1 MATKN
6 RRQAKSKSNVMDGFS
21 ISNGPVMKSAEEAGT
36 SAADFGDVA
45 ELPRPHG
52 VPGLF
57 AIARDPR
64 TIFTYW
70 SIDWPRVFAQTIP
83 VDRQVHLRV
92 YRGDGA
98 LEMSAAVE
106 PMAGN
111 SYLAVS
117 QPRGLYRV
125 EVGYYQ
131 PEGVWNSVAISQE
144 VTMPPDDIA
153 QHADVD
159 LVTIPFHL
167 SFQRLIDLF
176 GATNG
181 AALAETI
188 SRFQKRALTEE
199 GRELLTSEEREILRA
214 MDLSLLEISAS
225 RRAFID
231 QADDDTVRKRTA
243 GILSL
248 SSSTSPA
255 SGFGESSWSSAAP

>member
-6 RRQAKSKSNVMDGFS
+6 DRRAKSKSNGTDGFR
-21 ISNGPVMKSAEEAGT
+21 ISNGPVIQSAEEAGT
-36 SAADFGDVA
+36 SPVDFSDVA

-52 VPGLF
+52 APELF

-70 SIDWPRVFAQTIP
+70 SIDWPRLFAQTIP

-106 PMAGN
+106 PMAGG
-111 SYLAVS
+111 SFLTVS
-117 QPRGLYRV
+117 QQRGVYRV

-131 PEGVWNSVAISQE
+131 PEDVWNSVAISNE
-144 VTMPPDDIA
+144 VMMPAEDIA

-159 LVTIPFHL
+159 LVTIPLHL

-176 GATNG
+176 RPSNRD
-181 AALAETI
+181 ALAETI
-188 SRFQKRALTEE
+188 SQFQSHALNEDKRC
-199 GRELLTSEEREILRA
+199 LLSGEEREILHA
-214 MDLSLLEISAS
+214 MDLSLVEIAAA
-225 RRAFID
+225 RRAFTD
-231 QADDDTVRKRTA
+231 QTEKETLRQRADA
-243 GILSL
+243 ILRSG
-248 SSSTSPA
+248 SSPV
-255 SGFGESSWSSAAP
+255 SGFGESSWSSASS

>member
-6 RRQAKSKSNVMDGFS
+6 RRQATSKSNVMDGFR
-21 ISNGPVMKSAEEAGT
+21 ISNGPVMNSAEEAGMST
-36 SAADFGDVA
+36 ADFGDVA
-45 ELPRPHG
+45 ELPRPHRA
-52 VPGLF
+52 PELF

-70 SIDWPRVFAQTIP
+70 SIDWPRLFEQTIP

-98 LEMSAAVE
+98 LEMSATVE
-106 PMAGN
+106 PMAGR
-111 SYLAVS
+111 SFLTVS
-117 QPRGLYRV
+117 QHRGVYRV

-131 PEGVWNSVAISQE
+131 PEDVWNSVAISNE

-159 LVTIPFHL
+159 LATLPLHL

-176 GATNG
+176 GVTNG

-188 SRFQKRALTEE
+188 SRFQKQALTEE
-199 GRELLTSEEREILRA
+199 GRELLTSKERE
-214 MDLSLLEISAS
+214 
-225 RRAFID
+225 
-231 QADDDTVRKRTA
+231 TPRTA
-243 GILSL
+243 AL
-248 SSSTSPA
+248 
-255 SGFGESSWSSAAP
+255 

>member
-6 RRQAKSKSNVMDGFS
+6 RRQAKSKSNVTDGFR
-21 ISNGPVMKSAEEAGT
+21 ISNGPVIQSGEEAGT
-36 SAADFGDVA
+36 SAADFA
-45 ELPRPHG
+45 ELPRLHG
-52 VPGLF
+52 APELF

-70 SIDWPRVFAQTIP
+70 SIDWPRVFERTIP

-111 SYLAVS
+111 SYLTVS
-117 QPRGLYRV
+117 QQRGVYRV
-125 EVGYYQ
+125 EIGYYQ
-131 PEGVWNSVAISQE
+131 PEDVWNSVAISNE

-167 SFQRLIDLF
+167 SFERLIDLF
-176 GATNG
+176 RASNRD
-181 AALAETI
+181 ALAEII
-188 SRFQKRALTEE
+188 SQFQRHALNEDKRD
-199 GRELLTSEEREILRA
+199 LLSVEEREILHA
-214 MDLSLLEISAS
+214 MDLSLIEIAAA

-231 QADDDTVRKRTA
+231 QAENETLRKRTDA
-243 GILSL
+243 ILRSG
-248 SSSTSPA
+248 SSSPA
-255 SGFGESSWSSAAP
+255 GGFGESSWSSASS

>member
-1 MATKN
+1 MASKN
-6 RRQAKSKSNVMDGFS
+6 HRQAKSKSNVTDGFR
-21 ISNGPVMKSAEEAGT
+21 ISNGPVIQSAEEAGT
-36 SAADFGDVA
+36 SAAYFGDIA

-52 VPGLF
+52 APELF

-70 SIDWPRVFAQTIP
+70 SIDWSRLFAQTIP

-106 PMAGN
+106 PMAVN
-111 SYLAVS
+111 SYLTVS
-117 QPRGLYRV
+117 QRGAYRV
-125 EVGYYQ
+125 EIGYYQ
-131 PEGVWNSVAISQE
+131 PEGVGNSVAMSNE
-144 VTMPPDDIA
+144 VTRPADDIA

-176 GATNG
+176 RASNRD
-181 AALAETI
+181 ALAETI
-188 SRFQKRALTEE
+188 SRFQRRALNEVE
-199 GRELLTSEEREILRA
+199 RHLLSVEEREILHT
-214 MDLSLLEISAS
+214 MDLSLIEIEAA

-231 QADDDTVRKRTA
+231 QAENETLRKRTDA
-243 GILSL
+243 ILRSG
-248 SSSTSPA
+248 SSSPA
-255 SGFGESSWSSAAP
+255 GGFGESSWSSASS

>member
-6 RRQAKSKSNVMDGFS
+6 RRQARSKSNVMDGFR

-52 VPGLF
+52 APGLF

-106 PMAGN
+106 PMAVN
-111 SYLAVS
+111 SYLTVS
-117 QPRGLYRV
+117 QRGVYRV
-125 EVGYYQ
+125 EIGYYQ
-131 PEGVWNSVAISQE
+131 PEGVWNSVAMSNE
-144 VTMPPDDIA
+144 VTMPADDIA

-199 GRELLTSEEREILRA
+199 GRQLSTSEEREILRT

-231 QADDDTVRKRTA
+231 QADDDTVRKRRA

-248 SSSTSPA
+248 SSTSPA

>member
-6 RRQAKSKSNVMDGFS
+6 RRQARSKSNVMDGFR

-52 VPGLF
+52 APGLF

-92 YRGDGA
+92 YRDDGA

-106 PMAGN
+106 PMAVN
-111 SYLAVS
+111 SYLTVS
-117 QPRGLYRV
+117 QRGAYRV
-125 EVGYYQ
+125 EIGYYQ
-131 PEGVWNSVAISQE
+131 PEGVWNSVAMSNE
-144 VTMPPDDIA
+144 VTMPADDIA

-199 GRELLTSEEREILRA
+199 GRELLTSEEREILRT

-231 QADDDTVRKRTA
+231 QADDDTVRKRRA

-248 SSSTSPA
+248 SSTSPA

>member
-6 RRQAKSKSNVMDGFS
+6 RRQAKSKSNVTDGFR
-21 ISNGPVMKSAEEAGT
+21 IANGPVIQSAEEAGT
-36 SAADFGDVA
+36 SLADFSDIA

-52 VPGLF
+52 APELF

-70 SIDWPRVFAQTIP
+70 SIDWPRLFEQTIP

-92 YRGDGA
+92 CRGDGA

-106 PMAGN
+106 PMAG
-111 SYLAVS
+111 SSFLTVS
-117 QPRGLYRV
+117 QHHGVYRV

-131 PEGVWNSVAISQE
+131 PEDVWNFVAISNE

-153 QHADVD
+153 QHADVN
-159 LVTIPFHL
+159 LATIPLHL

-176 GATNG
+176 GVTNG
-181 AALAETI
+181 AALAEAI

-199 GRELLTSEEREILRA
+199 GRELLTSKEREILRA
-214 MDLSLLEISAS
+214 MDLSLLEIAAA
-225 RRAFID
+225 RRAVID
-231 QADDDTVRKRTA
+231 QVDDETVRKRTA
-243 GILSL
+243 RILSL
-248 SSSTSPA
+248 SSTSPA
-255 SGFGESSWSSAAP
+255 SGFGERSWSSAAP

>member
-6 RRQAKSKSNVMDGFS
+6 RRQAKSKSNVMDGFR
-21 ISNGPVMKSAEEAGT
+21 ISNGPVMKSAAEAGT
-36 SAADFGDVA
+36 STADFGDVA

-52 VPGLF
+52 APGLS

-98 LEMSAAVE
+98 LEMRATVE

-111 SYLAVS
+111 SYLTVS
-117 QPRGLYRV
+117 QPRGVYRV

-131 PEGVWNSVAISQE
+131 PEGVWNSVAISKE
-144 VTMPPDDIA
+144 VTMPPDDIV

-159 LVTIPFHL
+159 LVTIPLHL

-176 GATNG
+176 GVTNG
-181 AALAETI
+181 AALAEAI

-199 GRELLTSEEREILRA
+199 GRKLFTSEEREILRA
-214 MDLSLLEISAS
+214 MDLSLIEIAAA

-231 QADDDTVRKRTA
+231 QADNETLRKRTDA
-243 GILSL
+243 ILSP
-248 SSSTSPA
+248 SSTSPA

>member
-6 RRQAKSKSNVMDGFS
+6 HRQAKSKSNVTDGFR
-21 ISNGPVMKSAEEAGT
+21 ISNGPVIQSAEEAGT
-36 SAADFGDVA
+36 SAADFGDIA

-52 VPGLF
+52 APELF

-64 TIFTYW
+64 TMFTYW
-70 SIDWPRVFAQTIP
+70 SIDWSRLFAQTMP

-106 PMAGN
+106 PMAVN
-111 SYLAVS
+111 SYLTVS
-117 QPRGLYRV
+117 QRGVYRV
-125 EVGYYQ
+125 EIGYYQ
-131 PEGVWNSVAISQE
+131 PEGVWNSVAMSNE
-144 VTMPPDDIA
+144 VTMPADDIA

-199 GRELLTSEEREILRA
+199 GRQLSTSEEREILRT

-231 QADDDTVRKRTA
+231 QADDDTVRKRRA

-248 SSSTSPA
+248 SSTSPA

>member
-6 RRQAKSKSNVMDGFS
+6 HRPAKSKSNGTHGFR
-21 ISNGPVMKSAEEAGT
+21 ISNGPVIQSADEAGT
-36 SAADFGDVA
+36 SPADFSDIV
-45 ELPRPHG
+45 ELPRFHG
-52 VPGLF
+52 APELF

-70 SIDWPRVFAQTIP
+70 SIDWPRVFAETLP

-92 YRGDGA
+92 CRGDGA

-111 SYLAVS
+111 SYLTVS
-117 QPRGLYRV
+117 QPRGVYRV

-131 PEGVWNSVAISQE
+131 PEGVWNSVAISKE
-144 VTMPPDDIA
+144 VTIPPDDIA
-153 QHADVD
+153 QHAAVD

-199 GRELLTSEEREILRA
+199 GRELLTSEEREILRT
-214 MDLSLLEISAS
+214 MDLSLLEIAAS
-225 RRAFID
+225 RWAFID
-231 QADDDTVRKRTA
+231 QADDETLRKRTA
-243 GILSL
+243 GNLSL
-248 SSSTSPA
+248 SSTSPA
-255 SGFGESSWSSAAP
+255 SGFSESSWSSAAP

>member
-6 RRQAKSKSNVMDGFS
+6 DRRAKSKSNGMDGFR
-21 ISNGPVMKSAEEAGT
+21 ISNGPVIQSAEEAGT
-36 SAADFGDVA
+36 SPADFSDVA

-52 VPGLF
+52 APELF

-70 SIDWPRVFAQTIP
+70 SIDWPRLFAQTIP

-111 SYLAVS
+111 SFLTVS
-117 QPRGLYRV
+117 PQRGVYRV
-125 EVGYYQ
+125 EIGYYQ
-131 PEGVWNSVAISQE
+131 PGDVWNSVAVSNE
-144 VTMPPDDIA
+144 VTMPGDDIA

-176 GATNG
+176 RPSNRD
-181 AALAETI
+181 ALAETI
-188 SRFQKRALTEE
+188 SQFQSHALNEDKR
-199 GRELLTSEEREILRA
+199 GLLSGEKREILHA
-214 MDLSLLEISAS
+214 MDLSLIEIAAA
-225 RRAFID
+225 RRAFTD
-231 QADDDTVRKRTA
+231 QAEKETLRQRADA
-243 GILSL
+243 ILRSG
-248 SSSTSPA
+248 SSPV
-255 SGFGESSWSSAAP
+255 SGFGESSWRSASS

>member
-6 RRQAKSKSNVMDGFS
+6 DRRAKSKSNGTDGFR
-21 ISNGPVMKSAEEAGT
+21 ISNGPVIQSAEEAGT
-36 SAADFGDVA
+36 SPVDFSDVA

-52 VPGLF
+52 APELF

-70 SIDWPRVFAQTIP
+70 SIDWPRLFAQTIP

-98 LEMSAAVE
+98 LEMSAVVE

-117 QPRGLYRV
+117 QQRGVYRV
-125 EVGYYQ
+125 EIGHYQ
-131 PEGVWNSVAISQE
+131 PEDVWNSVAISNE
-144 VTMPPDDIA
+144 VTMPADDVA

-176 GATNG
+176 RASNRD
-181 AALAETI
+181 ALVEII
-188 SRFQKRALTEE
+188 SQFQRHALNEDKRD
-199 GRELLTSEEREILRA
+199 LLSVEEREILHA
-214 MDLSLLEISAS
+214 MDLSLIEIEAA

-231 QADDDTVRKRTA
+231 QAENETLRKRTDA
-243 GILSL
+243 ILRSG
-248 SSSTSPA
+248 SSSSA
-255 SGFGESSWSSAAP
+255 SRFGESSWSLAPS

>member
-6 RRQAKSKSNVMDGFS
+6 RRPAKSKSNVMDGFR
-21 ISNGPVMKSAEEAGT
+21 ISNGPLMKSAEAGT
-36 SAADFGDVA
+36 SAVDFGDVA

-52 VPGLF
+52 APGLF

-70 SIDWPRVFAQTIP
+70 SIDWPRVFAETLP

-111 SYLAVS
+111 SYLTVS
-117 QPRGLYRV
+117 QPRGVYRV

-131 PEGVWNSVAISQE
+131 PEGVWNSVAISKE
-144 VTMPPDDIA
+144 VTIPPGDIA

-199 GRELLTSEEREILRA
+199 GRELLTSEEREILRV
-214 MDLSLLEISAS
+214 MDLSLLEIAAS

-231 QADDDTVRKRTA
+231 QADDETLRKRTA

-248 SSSTSPA
+248 SSTSPA
-255 SGFGESSWSSAAP
+255 SGFSESSWSSAAP

>member
-6 RRQAKSKSNVMDGFS
+6 RRPAKSKSNVMDGFR
-21 ISNGPVMKSAEEAGT
+21 ISNGPVMKSTEEAGT

-52 VPGLF
+52 APELF

-70 SIDWPRVFAQTIP
+70 SVDWPRLFAQTIP
-83 VDRQVHLRV
+83 VDRQVHLR
-92 YRGDGA
+92 
-98 LEMSAAVE
+98 
-106 PMAGN
+106 
-111 SYLAVS
+111 
-117 QPRGLYRV
+117 
-125 EVGYYQ
+125 
-131 PEGVWNSVAISQE
+131 I
-144 VTMPPDDIA
+144 PPDDIA

-199 GRELLTSEEREILRA
+199 GRELLTSEEREILRT
-214 MDLSLLEISAS
+214 MDLSLLEIAAS
-225 RRAFID
+225 RWAFID
-231 QADDDTVRKRTA
+231 QADDETLRKRTA

-248 SSSTSPA
+248 SSTSPA
-255 SGFGESSWSSAAP
+255 SGFSESSWSSAAP

>member
-6 RRQAKSKSNVMDGFS
+6 RRQAKSKSNVMDGFR
-21 ISNGPVMKSAEEAGT
+21 ISNGPVIQSADEAGP
-36 SAADFGDVA
+36 SPADFGDIA

-52 VPGLF
+52 APELF

-70 SIDWPRVFAQTIP
+70 SIDWPRLFARTIP

-98 LEMSAAVE
+98 LEMHATVE

-111 SYLAVS
+111 SYLTVS
-117 QPRGLYRV
+117 QPRGVYRV
-125 EVGYYQ
+125 EIGYYQ
-131 PEGVWNSVAISQE
+131 PEDVWNSVAISNE

-153 QHADVD
+153 QHADLD

-176 GATNG
+176 GASNRD
-181 AALAETI
+181 ALAEII
-188 SRFQKRALTEE
+188 SQFQKRTLTEE
-199 GRELLTSEEREILRA
+199 GREFLTSEDRQILPA
-214 MDLSLLEISAS
+214 MDFSLLEIAAS
-225 RRAFID
+225 QQAFID
-231 QADDDTVRKRTA
+231 QADDETLRKRTA
-243 GILSL
+243 GILNL
-248 SSSTSPA
+248 TSTSPA
-255 SGFGESSWSSAAP
+255 SGFSESSWSSAPP